1 MSEIIDVGAAV
12 LSENDRLLARRKAL
26 EAEVEKLRA
35 ENDGLRHSL
44 TDAADQLAQ
53 HQHDAQIKYDNLWDE
68 ASVMLMDEV
77 HDHAL
82 TMDNLKGRCEL
93 AEAEIARLREA
104 LTAMVERWARHCGLC
119 CTFDAVGKVVVTD
132 ESCVCDPVHK
142 RARAALRGE
151 CRHGGRQQGETPCP
165 DCRGGGE

>member
-1 MSEIIDVGAAV
+1 MKRGKGRDMAAEYAAV
-12 LSENDRLLARRKAL
+12 REILKPYVERAEAA
-26 EAEVEKLRA
+26 EAEVEQLRA

-53 HQHDAQIKYDNLWDE
+53 QQHEAQIKYDNLWDE

-93 AEAEIARLREA
+93 AEAEAERLREA
-104 LTAMVERWARHCGLC
+104 LGELADREELNLKHVYTTRDFGDSTNADRGCIWC
-119 CTFDAVGKVVVTD
+119 
-132 ESCVCDPVHK
+132 
-142 RARAALRGE
+142 RGE
-151 CRHGGRQQGETPCP
+151 K
-165 DCRGGGE
+165 